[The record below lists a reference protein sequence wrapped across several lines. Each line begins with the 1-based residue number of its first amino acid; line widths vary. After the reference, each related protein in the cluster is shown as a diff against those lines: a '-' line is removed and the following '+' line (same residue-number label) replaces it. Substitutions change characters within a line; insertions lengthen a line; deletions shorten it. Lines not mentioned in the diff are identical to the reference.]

1 MTRQEKLNA
10 MAGVL
15 PSDVM
20 ETVNALCKLQDADD
34 CISEILAEDGEEMI
48 EMEIAEEHF
57 TNLAAM
63 VLFRMKYR
71 LLKYLNCDK
80 IREF

>member
-1 MTRQEKLNA
+1 

-20 ETVNALCKLQDADD
+20 EAVNALCKLQDADD
-34 CISEILAEDGEEMI
+34 RISEILAEDGEEMI

-63 VLFRMKYR
+63 VLFRMKDR